1 MTINEVI
8 TSHERIFS
16 STPASVSTLAPL
28 LPLEFEY
35 KQEVYEPA
43 SKKRKLEED
52 FNEDASVRKPP
63 SKKRNQV
70 ACPCAVCELVEGSV
84 ALRKDKIWLYNIVFE
99 GHDLKIGDRICD
111 KCYEVF
117 RIYPCTVCKE
127 PAGGKGT
134 YLLTESKLPSAR
146 VRFKNDELQC
156 GRLCFSCG
164 HFLNNFLVSRKRNDK
179 AK

>member
-1 MTINEVI
+1 MTINGVI

-16 STPASVSTLAPL
+16 STPSSCSTLAPL
-28 LPLEFEY
+28 LPFDCEY
-35 KQEVYEPA
+35 KPVQKQENYEPA
-43 SKKRKLEED
+43 SKKRKLQED
-52 FNEDASVRKPP
+52 DATKRPT
-63 SKKRNQV
+63 KKRHHV
-70 ACPCAVCELVEGSV
+70 SCPCTVCEVLEGTV

-99 GHDLKIGDRICD
+99 GQDLKQGDRICE

-146 VRFKNDELQC
+146 TRFKNDELQC

-164 HFLNNFLVSRKRNDK
+164 HFLNNFLVSRKRNEK
-179 AK
+179 GSK